1 MRLRDALKVKRG
13 DVVGFTGAGGKTSA
27 LIQLGY
33 ELSSDNW
40 RVLSTTTTK
49 IAENELGYFPC
60 IVKWN
65 KALLQDPHQLA
76 ALLDDYQ
83 FVFVYK
89 SIRNGKAMGV
99 PTHIIRQVVDRVNSD
114 VILIEADG
122 SRRMPL
128 KAPKEYEPVLPID
141 TTLAVPV
148 AGLDAIGKP
157 FTEQNVYNIETII
170 DRYGFGYD
178 MPIQPAWIAQILRDE
193 VLGLKDIPPNAR
205 VVALLNKTTTNRMSL
220 QPARKTANMI
230 LKEKRIEAV
239 AIGAVKNR
247 NNPVF
252 EVQQRIGAIVLAGG
266 LSRRM
271 GRSKMLL
278 PWGKRTVIET
288 IARRLVP
295 FRFTDTV
302 VVTGYKTG
310 QVEAALEHVPIR
322 TIFNPHFAAGE
333 MLSSLK
339 VGLRALGNDVDA
351 CMVILGDQPQL
362 KTRTIHTLLQ
372 AHATSTEDIVAPMYK
387 DKRGHPIIIGRRYWN
402 ELLDLPHGKMPRDV
416 INNYPILTIEAE
428 DDSILRDIDTPEQYA
443 NELKWAGLS

>member
-1 MRLRDALKVKRG
+1 M
-13 DVVGFTGAGGKTSA
+13 
-27 LIQLGY
+27 
-33 ELSSDNW
+33 
-40 RVLSTTTTK
+40 
-49 IAENELGYFPC
+49 
-60 IVKWN
+60 
-65 KALLQDPHQLA
+65 
-76 ALLDDYQ
+76 
-83 FVFVYK
+83 
-89 SIRNGKAMGV
+89 

-128 KAPKEYEPVLPID
+128 KAPKKYEPVLPLD

-148 AGLDAIGKP
+148 AGLDALGKP

-278 PWGKRTVIET
+278 SWGKRTVIET

-295 FRFTDTV
+295 FKFTDTV

-339 VGLRALGNDVDA
+339 VGLRALGDDVDA

-362 KTRTIHTLLQ
+362 KTRTIHNLLQ
-372 AHATSTEDIVAPMYK
+372 AYAVSTEDIVAPIYK
-387 DKRGHPIIIGRRYWN
+387 DRRGHPIIIGRRYWN

-416 INNYPILTIEAE
+416 INNYPILTIESE
-428 DDSILRDIDTPEQYA
+428 DDSILRDIDTPEQYE